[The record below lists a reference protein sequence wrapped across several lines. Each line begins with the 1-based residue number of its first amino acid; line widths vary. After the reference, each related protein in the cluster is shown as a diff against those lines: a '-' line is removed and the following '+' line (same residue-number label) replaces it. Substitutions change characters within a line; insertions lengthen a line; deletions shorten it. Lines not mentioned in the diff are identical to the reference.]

1 LRAVAL
7 QRAGVKTGIQTL
19 FLSTEN
25 PGFLPEFIS
34 VKTGAG
40 MTGCR
45 TFCEFIKYL
54 PDFRRQIS
62 DLDF

>member
-1 LRAVAL
+1 
-7 QRAGVKTGIQTL
+7 VKTGIQTL
-19 FLSTEN
+19 FLSIEN
-25 PGFLPEFIS
+25 PGFLPEFIP